1 MDDLTIKAA
10 LAELG
15 VELASPSDDSIIN
28 RLRVFVKE
36 LERFNP
42 VLKLVG
48 DKGDDIWTR
57 HVFDSLTGVK
67 TLRSIHEMRQ
77 ASGFRGGLRI
87 ADLGSGAGF
96 PGIPLAIALPGF
108 SFTLVER
115 MERRCGFLRN
125 ALAMTGLG
133 SDVRLIAADIR
144 EAKDKFNVVVMRA
157 FHPLPDIIKPA
168 AALLEPNGFLL
179 AYRAT
184 SEYLESEIEAVGK
197 LCPDRFSFEV
207 ISVAVPGLPGER
219 RLCLVAL
226 KG

>member
-10 LAELG
+10 LAELD
-15 VELASPSDDSIIN
+15 SPSDDFTIS
-28 RLRVFVKE
+28 RLRAFVKE

-42 VLKLVG
+42 ALKLVG
-48 DKGDDIWTR
+48 DRGDDIWTR
-57 HVFDSLTGVK
+57 HVFDSLSGVR

-77 ASGFRGGLRI
+77 ASGFNGGLRI

-125 ALAMTGLG
+125 ALAMTGLE
-133 SDVRLIAADIR
+133 DVNLIAADIR
-144 EAKDKFNVVVMRA
+144 EAKDKFDGVVMRA

-168 AALLEPNGFLL
+168 AALLEPDGFLL

-184 SEYLESEIEAVGK
+184 SEYIENEIEAVEK

-207 ISVAVPGLPGER
+207 ISVAVPGLPEER
-219 RLCLVAL
+219 RLCLVTC